1 LIDILKIINTVTF
14 KKAKK
19 LFLVFFLLLS
29 HQIIAD
35 RTTLDKIAAVVG
47 DGVVLESQIDI
58 KYKNYINQF
67 TEQNPSQELPPESL
81 IKKNILDNLIIE
93 ELLFQKAKRFGI
105 RISDQELNDYIAR
118 IAINNDMNLEEF
130 IDEIS
135 SQTSFKSF
143 RENLKNDLIIQRVQ
157 RGLVGPKVFISD
169 QEIKNFIISKEG
181 QNLILVEYKINQ
193 ILVDSEEISKKIY
206 QRLEEGEDF
215 LNLKT
220 RYDVSG
226 DEELPK
232 WQQISELPSLFSI
245 VKDMEIGSYSQPL
258 KTGAGFY
265 LIKLE
270 EKRGDTVRI
279 ENQDLVR
286 HILIQTSEIR
296 NEKQARELINEI
308 KNRIDDGE
316 DFKVLARLYSD
327 DPSSKLDGGNLGWS
341 SSDKYDSEFK
351 KVVDDSG
358 LNKVSNVFKS
368 SFGHH
373 ILEVLDRRQ
382 KDVSK
387 ELQKNK
393 AYRIIFDRK
402 YEEQLQKTLQEL
414 RAESYI
420 DIKTEI

>member
-1 LIDILKIINTVTF
+1 MTF
-14 KKAKK
+14 KKAPK
-19 LFLVFFLLLS
+19 LFLVFFLVLS
-29 HQIIAD
+29 HQIIAEKS
-35 RTTLDKIAAVVG
+35 TLDKIAAVVG

-67 TEQNPSQELPPESL
+67 TKQNPSQELPPESF
-81 IKKNILDNLIIE
+81 IKKNILDNLILE

-118 IAINNDMNLEEF
+118 IAINNGMNLEEF

-135 SQTSFKSF
+135 SQTSFQSF
-143 RENLKNDLIIQRVQ
+143 RGNLKNDLIIQRVQ

-206 QRLEEGEDF
+206 QRLEDGEDF
-215 LNLKT
+215 INLKT

-226 DEELPK
+226 DGELPK

-270 EKRGDTVRI
+270 EKRGDTVKI

-296 NEKQARELINEI
+296 SEKQARELINEI
-308 KNRIDDGE
+308 KNRIDEGE

-327 DPSSKLDGGNLGWS
+327 DPGSKLDGGNLGWS
-341 SSDKYDSEFK
+341 ASDKYDSEFK
-351 KVVDDSG
+351 KVVDNSE

-368 SFGHH
+368 SFGYH

-382 KDVSK
+382 KDISK

>member
-1 LIDILKIINTVTF
+1 MTF
-14 KKAKK
+14 KKAPK
-19 LFLVFFLLLS
+19 LFLVFFLVLS
-29 HQIIAD
+29 HQIIAEKS
-35 RTTLDKIAAVVG
+35 TLDKIAAVVG

-67 TEQNPSQELPPESL
+67 TKQNPNQELPPESF
-81 IKKNILDNLIIE
+81 IKKNILDNLILE

-118 IAINNDMNLEEF
+118 IAINNGMNLEEF

-135 SQTSFKSF
+135 SQTSFQSF
-143 RENLKNDLIIQRVQ
+143 RGNLKNDLIIQRVQ

-181 QNLILVEYKINQ
+181 QNLILIEYKINQ

-206 QRLEEGEDF
+206 QRLEDGEDF

-226 DEELPK
+226 DGELPK

-270 EKRGDTVRI
+270 EKRGDTVKI

-296 NEKQARELINEI
+296 SEKQARELINEI
-308 KNRIDDGE
+308 KNRIDEGE

-327 DPSSKLDGGNLGWS
+327 DPGSKLDGGNLGWS
-341 SSDKYDSEFK
+341 ASDKYDSEFK
-351 KVVDDSG
+351 KVVDNSE

-368 SFGHH
+368 SFGYH

-382 KDVSK
+382 KDISK

>member
-1 LIDILKIINTVTF
+1 MTF
-14 KKAKK
+14 KKAPK
-19 LFLVFFLLLS
+19 LFLVFFLVLS
-29 HQIIAD
+29 HQIIEEKS
-35 RTTLDKIAAVVG
+35 TLDKIAAVVG

-67 TEQNPSQELPPESL
+67 TKQNPNQELPPESF
-81 IKKNILDNLIIE
+81 IKKNILDNLILE

-118 IAINNDMNLEEF
+118 IAINNGMNLEEF

-135 SQTSFKSF
+135 SQTSFQSF
-143 RENLKNDLIIQRVQ
+143 RGNLKNDLIIQRVQ

-181 QNLILVEYKINQ
+181 QNLILIEYKINQ

-206 QRLEEGEDF
+206 QRLEDGEDF

-226 DEELPK
+226 DGELPK

-270 EKRGDTVRI
+270 EKRGDTVKI

-296 NEKQARELINEI
+296 SEKQARELINEI
-308 KNRIDDGE
+308 KNRIDEGE

-327 DPSSKLDGGNLGWS
+327 DPGSKLDGGNLGWS
-341 SSDKYDSEFK
+341 ASDKYDSEFK
-351 KVVDDSG
+351 KVVDNSE

-368 SFGHH
+368 SFGYH

-382 KDVSK
+382 KDISK

>member
-1 LIDILKIINTVTF
+1 MTF
-14 KKAKK
+14 KKAPK
-19 LFLVFFLLLS
+19 LFLVFFLVLS
-29 HQIIAD
+29 HQIIAEKS
-35 RTTLDKIAAVVG
+35 TLDKIAAVVG

-67 TEQNPSQELPPESL
+67 TKQNPSQELPPESF
-81 IKKNILDNLIIE
+81 IKKNILDNLILE

-105 RISDQELNDYIAR
+105 RISDQELNDYVAR
-118 IAINNDMNLEEF
+118 IAINNGMNLEEF

-135 SQTSFKSF
+135 SQTSFQSF
-143 RENLKNDLIIQRVQ
+143 RGNLKNDLIIQRVQ

-181 QNLILVEYKINQ
+181 QNLILIEYKINQ

-206 QRLEEGEDF
+206 QRLEDGEDF

-226 DEELPK
+226 DGELPK

-270 EKRGDTVRI
+270 EKRGDTVKI

-296 NEKQARELINEI
+296 SEKQARELINEI
-308 KNRIDDGE
+308 KNRIDEGE

-327 DPSSKLDGGNLGWS
+327 DPGSKLDGGNLGWS
-341 SSDKYDSEFK
+341 ASDKYDSEFK
-351 KVVDDSG
+351 KVVDNSE

-368 SFGHH
+368 SFGYH

-382 KDVSK
+382 KDISK

>member
-1 LIDILKIINTVTF
+1 MTF
-14 KKAKK
+14 KKAPK
-19 LFLVFFLLLS
+19 LFLVFFLVLS
-29 HQIIAD
+29 HQIIAEKS
-35 RTTLDKIAAVVG
+35 TLDKIAAVVG

-67 TEQNPSQELPPESL
+67 TKQNPSQELPPESF
-81 IKKNILDNLIIE
+81 IKKNILDNLILE

-118 IAINNDMNLEEF
+118 IAINNGMNLEEF

-135 SQTSFKSF
+135 SQTSFQSF
-143 RENLKNDLIIQRVQ
+143 RGNLKNDLIIQRVQ

-181 QNLILVEYKINQ
+181 QNLILIEYKINQ

-206 QRLEEGEDF
+206 QRLEDGEDF

-226 DEELPK
+226 DGELPK

-270 EKRGDTVRI
+270 EKRGDTVKI

-296 NEKQARELINEI
+296 SEKQARELINEI
-308 KNRIDDGE
+308 KNRIDEGE

-327 DPSSKLDGGNLGWS
+327 DPGSKLDGGNLGWS
-341 SSDKYDSEFK
+341 ASDKYDSEFK
-351 KVVDDSG
+351 KVVDNSE

-368 SFGHH
+368 SFGYH

-382 KDVSK
+382 KDISK

>member
-1 LIDILKIINTVTF
+1 MTF
-14 KKAKK
+14 KKAPK
-19 LFLVFFLLLS
+19 LFLVFFLVLS
-29 HQIIAD
+29 HQIIAEKS
-35 RTTLDKIAAVVG
+35 TLDKIAAVVG

-67 TEQNPSQELPPESL
+67 TKQNPSQELPPESF
-81 IKKNILDNLIIE
+81 IKKNILDNLILE

-118 IAINNDMNLEEF
+118 IAINNGMNLEEF

-135 SQTSFKSF
+135 SQTSFQSF
-143 RENLKNDLIIQRVQ
+143 RGNLKNDLIIQRVQ

-181 QNLILVEYKINQ
+181 QNLILIEYKINQ

-206 QRLEEGEDF
+206 QRLEDGEDF

-226 DEELPK
+226 DGELPK

-270 EKRGDTVRI
+270 EKRGDTVKI

-296 NEKQARELINEI
+296 SEKQARELINEI
-308 KNRIDDGE
+308 KNRIDEGE

-327 DPSSKLDGGNLGWS
+327 DPGSKLDGGNLGWS
-341 SSDKYDSEFK
+341 ASDKYDSEFK
-351 KVVDDSG
+351 KVVDGSE

-368 SFGHH
+368 SFGYH

-382 KDVSK
+382 KDISK

>member
-1 LIDILKIINTVTF
+1 MP
-14 KKAKK
+14 K
-19 LFLVFFLLLS
+19 LFLVIFLFLS
-29 HQIIAD
+29 HQIIAE
-35 RTTLDKIAAVVG
+35 RTTLDKIAAIVG

-67 TEQNPSQELPPESL
+67 TEQNTGQELPPESF

-118 IAINNDMNLEEF
+118 IAINNGMNLEEF
-130 IDEIS
+130 INEVS
-135 SQTSFKSF
+135 SQTSFQSF
-143 RENLKNDLIIQRVQ
+143 RGNLKNDLIIKRVQ

-193 ILVDSEEISKKIY
+193 ILVDSEEISKRIY
-206 QRLEEGEDF
+206 QGLKDGENF

-220 RYDVSG
+220 KYDVSG

-245 VKDMEIGSYSQPL
+245 VKDMEIGAYSQPL

-270 EKRGDTVRI
+270 EKRGDTVKI
-279 ENQDLVR
+279 EKQDLVR

-296 NEKQARELINEI
+296 SEKQARELINEI
-308 KNRIDDGE
+308 KNRIDEGE

-341 SSDKYDSEFK
+341 ASDKYDSEFK
-351 KVVDDSG
+351 KVVDNSE

-373 ILEVLDRRQ
+373 ILEVLDRRK
-382 KDVSK
+382 KDISK

-402 YEEQLQKTLQEL
+402 YEELLQKTLQEL

-420 DIKTEI
+420 DIKTKI

>member
-1 LIDILKIINTVTF
+1 
-14 KKAKK
+14 
-19 LFLVFFLLLS
+19 
-29 HQIIAD
+29 
-35 RTTLDKIAAVVG
+35 
-47 DGVVLESQIDI
+47 
-58 KYKNYINQF
+58 
-67 TEQNPSQELPPESL
+67 
-81 IKKNILDNLIIE
+81 
-93 ELLFQKAKRFGI
+93 
-105 RISDQELNDYIAR
+105 LNDYIAR
-118 IAINNDMNLEEF
+118 IAINNGMNLEEF
-130 IDEIS
+130 IDEVS

-143 RENLKNDLIIQRVQ
+143 RRNLKNDLIIKRVQ

-181 QNLILVEYKINQ
+181 QNLIIVEYKINQ

-206 QRLEEGEDF
+206 QGLEDGENF

-220 RYDVSG
+220 KYDLSG

-232 WQQISELPSLFSI
+232 WQKISELPSLFSI
-245 VKDMEIGSYSQPL
+245 AKDMEIGAYSKPL

-270 EKRGDTVRI
+270 EKRGDTVKI
-279 ENQDLVR
+279 EKQDLVR

-296 NEKQARELINEI
+296 SEKQARELINEI
-308 KNRIDDGE
+308 KNRIDEGE

-351 KVVDDSG
+351 KVVDNSE

-373 ILEVLDRRQ
+373 ILEVLDRRK
-382 KDVSK
+382 KDISK

-402 YEEQLQKTLQEL
+402 YEELLQKTLQEL

>member
-1 LIDILKIINTVTF
+1 MTF
-14 KKAKK
+14 KKAPK
-19 LFLVFFLLLS
+19 LFLVFFLVLS
-29 HQIIAD
+29 HQIIAEKS
-35 RTTLDKIAAVVG
+35 TLDKIAAVVG

-67 TEQNPSQELPPESL
+67 TKQNPNQELPPESF
-81 IKKNILDNLIIE
+81 IKKNILDNLILE

-118 IAINNDMNLEEF
+118 IAINNGMNLEEF

-135 SQTSFKSF
+135 SQTSFQSF
-143 RENLKNDLIIQRVQ
+143 RGNLKNDLIIQRVQ

-181 QNLILVEYKINQ
+181 QNLILIEYKINQ

-206 QRLEEGEDF
+206 QRLEDGEDF

-226 DEELPK
+226 DGELPK

-270 EKRGDTVRI
+270 EKRGDTVKI

-296 NEKQARELINEI
+296 SEKQARELINEI
-308 KNRIDDGE
+308 KNRIDNGE

-327 DPSSKLDGGNLGWS
+327 DPSSKLDGGDLGWS
-341 SSDKYDSEFK
+341 ASDKYDSEFK
-351 KVVDDSG
+351 KVVDNSE

-368 SFGHH
+368 SFGYH

-382 KDVSK
+382 KDISK

>member
-1 LIDILKIINTVTF
+1 MTF
-14 KKAKK
+14 KKAPK
-19 LFLVFFLLLS
+19 LFLVFFLVLS
-29 HQIIAD
+29 HQIIAEKS
-35 RTTLDKIAAVVG
+35 TLDKIAAVVG

-67 TEQNPSQELPPESL
+67 TKQNPNQELPPESF
-81 IKKNILDNLIIE
+81 IKKNILDNLILE

-118 IAINNDMNLEEF
+118 IAINNGMNLEEF

-135 SQTSFKSF
+135 SQTSFQSF
-143 RENLKNDLIIQRVQ
+143 RGNLKNDLIIQRVQ

-181 QNLILVEYKINQ
+181 QNLILIEYKINQ

-206 QRLEEGEDF
+206 QRLEDGEDF
-215 LNLKT
+215 INLKT

-226 DEELPK
+226 DGELPK

-270 EKRGDTVRI
+270 EKRGDTVKI

-296 NEKQARELINEI
+296 SEKQARELINEI
-308 KNRIDDGE
+308 KNRIDEGE

-327 DPSSKLDGGNLGWS
+327 DPGSKLDGGNLGWS
-341 SSDKYDSEFK
+341 ASDKYDSEFK
-351 KVVDDSG
+351 KVVDNSE

-368 SFGHH
+368 SFGYH

-382 KDVSK
+382 KDISK